1 MTMESLQMEQIKEL
15 PEENKSPINNKVLIA
30 SFSEQESLVRTIRE
44 SGLESEWMFL
54 DSKEDEIDN
63 VFNFLTLKPAIDKAI
78 AAEYGLVIG
87 VEPNHERITLAVR
100 KYKKGSFIVLNS
112 HQVAAILLKLWID
125 SGKYENLICIKSI
138 HTSDLIEY
146 MAIKSGLNCFN
157 EIIDPG
163 ELKGAVQQMQK
174 TAENEPFC
182 GFNIDQQV
190 FHSELEFSDI
200 ILAIAKKEMQYREA
214 GLTLFDY
221 LLEIYQEFGFYKEKT
236 MTVDISSK
244 TQKSHLLSIMDKI
257 RKNPKYLESIFPLN
271 TITDYKKGSKISI
284 MTDKVNSFPGSKE
297 NILKMEST
305 NNLSVTFA
313 PSDTKMT
320 YYISMKGGMT
330 SKEKYAD
337 KNKEMDEEILK
348 VIQMLNRGNL

>member
-1 MTMESLQMEQIKEL
+1 MESLQMEQIKEL
-15 PEENKSPINNKVLIA
+15 QTENQPPVNNKVLIA
-30 SFSEQESLVRTIRE
+30 SYSEDEALVSAIRE

-54 DSKEDEIDN
+54 EGKEDEIDN
-63 VFNFLTLKPAIDKAI
+63 VFNFLTLKPAINKAI
-78 AAEYGLVIG
+78 EEEHGLIIG

-112 HQVAAILLKLWID
+112 HQVAAILLKLWLD

-146 MAIKSGLNCFN
+146 MAIKSGLNCYS
-157 EIIDPG
+157 EIIEPG
-163 ELKGAVQQMQK
+163 ELKNAVQEIQK
-174 TAENEPFC
+174 TAENEPIC

-190 FHSELEFSDI
+190 FHSELSFSEI
-200 ILAIAKKEMQYREA
+200 IIAIAKKENEYREA

-236 MTVDISSK
+236 ITVDISSK

-271 TITDYKKGSKISI
+271 TITDYRKGSKISI

-313 PSDTKMT
+313 PTESKMT
-320 YYISMKGGMT
+320 YYISIKGGVT

>member
-1 MTMESLQMEQIKEL
+1 MEQINEL
-15 PEENKSPINNKVLIA
+15 LEEEQTPVNNRVLIA
-30 SFSEQESLVRTIRE
+30 SYLKDKNLTGKIND
-44 SGLESEWMFL
+44 SGLESDWTYLER
-54 DSKEDEIDN
+54 KEDEVDN
-63 VFNFLTLKPAIDKAI
+63 LFNFLTLKPAINQAM
-78 AAEYGLVIG
+78 EEEHGLIIG
-87 VEPNHERITLAVR
+87 VEPSIERIALAVR
-100 KYKKGSFIVLNS
+100 KYKKGAFMVLNS
-112 HQVAAILLKLWID
+112 HQVAAILLKIWMD
-125 SGKYENLICIKSI
+125 SGKYENLICVKSI

-157 EIIDPG
+157 EIIEPG
-163 ELKGAVQQMQK
+163 ELKEAVREVQK
-174 TAENEPFC
+174 TAENEPIC

-190 FHSELEFSDI
+190 FHTDLEFSDI
-200 ILAIAKKEMQYREA
+200 IISIAQKELELRES

-236 MTVDISSK
+236 ITVDISSK

-271 TITDYKKGSKISI
+271 TITDYRKGSKVSI

-297 NILKMEST
+297 NVLKMEST

-313 PSDTKMT
+313 PTESKMT
-320 YYISMKGGMT
+320 YYISIKGGVT

>member
-1 MTMESLQMEQIKEL
+1 MEVSQMEQINGLQEEDQL
-15 PEENKSPINNKVLIA
+15 PVNNKVLIA
-30 SFSEQESLVRTIRE
+30 SYLNDEDLMSTITD
-44 SGLESEWMFL
+44 SGLESDWLFL
-54 DSKEDEIDN
+54 ESKEDETEN
-63 VFNFLTLKPAIDKAI
+63 VFNFLTLKPAINRAI
-78 AAEYGLVIG
+78 EEEHGLIIG
-87 VEPNHERITLAVR
+87 IEPHLERIAIAVR
-100 KYKKGSFIVLNS
+100 KSKKSAFVVLNS
-112 HQVAAILLKLWID
+112 HQVAAILLKIWMD
-125 SGKYENLICIKSI
+125 SGKYENLICVKSI

-146 MAIKSGLNCFN
+146 MSIKSGLNCIS

-163 ELKGAVQQMQK
+163 ELKNAVREVQK
-174 TAENEPFC
+174 TAENEPIC

-190 FHSELEFSDI
+190 FHTDLEFSEI
-200 ILAIAKKEMQYREA
+200 ITSIAQKELELRES

-236 MTVDISSK
+236 ITVDISSK

-271 TITDYKKGSKISI
+271 TITDYRKGSKRSI

-297 NILKMEST
+297 NILKMESS

-313 PSDTKMT
+313 PTETKMT
-320 YYISMKGGMT
+320 YYISIKGGTT